1 MFWMSLTFEEIEV
14 LVFYTT
20 GYGIISEAQLLKVV
34 IQDIG
39 AIETKVLQCA
49 GPVRWIIQG
58 QT

>member
-39 AIETKVLQCA
+39 AI
-49 GPVRWIIQG
+49 
-58 QT
+58 